1 MELMPDLL
9 TNREASKILILILLL
24 SVKRLL
30 GKKTLPKVTLPLP
43 THQQQYVF
51 THRGKIR
58 DKSFF
63 LNSFLGILSIKSFLN
78 IVTSYK

>member
-9 TNREASKILILILLL
+9 TNRKASKILILILLL

-30 GKKTLPKVTLPLP
+30 GKKTLPKVTLLLP

-51 THRGKIR
+51 VHTEGK
-58 DKSFF
+58 SET
-63 LNSFLGILSIKSFLN
+63 NPSFLTVFWGFLVSNLS
-78 IVTSYK
+78 